1 VYLCHRNNKQN
12 IMSKRIVL
20 QIVVI
25 ALLLASCRQQRA
37 TVALEAT
44 PTQPN
49 YAEESQWY
57 ISDRQAPVD
66 IFYIIST
73 ETGDYTRN
81 GVSCHYADT
90 YNDSLRQ
97 PLLGEMVGV
106 DSLFSGKLNFFS
118 PYYRQCSLQSFTSD
132 SLTQART
139 PLPLSDVSNAF
150 DYYLKHLNGGRPFIL
165 AGFSQGAL
173 AVVNL
178 LKGMDSATYS
188 RLVAAYVIGWRVTTD
203 DLAQTHYILPA
214 RDSADLGVTI
224 CYNSV
229 RDNSC
234 AIPLLSD
241 GNRIAINPVNWH
253 TDATPAT
260 LTTPLSNDTLT
271 IALDTTTLLLQVQ
284 GYTPT
289 DYILPLIGREGNY
302 HRLEI
307 PLYANHIQRNMALR
321 AQRFLTHHAQHPAK

>member
-1 VYLCHRNNKQN
+1 MRGKKSALTLLAGLF
-12 IMSKRIVL
+12 IP
-20 QIVVI
+20 
-25 ALLLASCRQQRA
+25 LLLFSWDKGDGDFTGLGPLPPEPDYSDSC
-37 TVALEAT
+37 
-44 PTQPN
+44 
-49 YAEESQWY
+49 QWF
-57 ISDRQAPVD
+57 IRDRGACAD

-73 ETGDYTRN
+73 ETGQHLQDGDTCN
-81 GVSCHYADT
+81 FADT
-90 YNDSLRQ
+90 YDDDMRFAMCH
-97 PLLGEMVGV
+97 EMEAV
-106 DSLFSGKLNFFS
+106 DSFYSGGFNYFS
-118 PYYRQCSLQSFTSD
+118 PYYRQTAMQTWGSEELAMSL
-132 SLTQART
+132 LPV
-139 PLPLSDVSNAF
+139 PLADVERSW
-150 DYYLKHLNGGRPFIL
+150 DYYLAHLNHGRPFIL

-188 RLVAAYVIGWRVTTD
+188 RLVAAYVIGWRVTDD

-260 LTTPLSNDTLT
+260 LTTSLSNDTLT

-302 HRLEI
+302 HALEI

-321 AQRFLTHHAQHPAK
+321 AQRFLTHRAQRPAK